1 MSMPRNRMKYYDNV
15 WEAGGYPPAEAAN
28 MQMRSRL
35 MLALEDIIEERG
47 LTQKDAATLFG
58 VSQPRVSDLVRGQID
73 KFSLDALVQ
82 MLHRAGYTVSL
93 TLKAAA

>member
-1 MSMPRNRMKYYDNV
+1 MPRLRLKYYDNV
-15 WEAGGYPPAEAAN
+15 WEAAGYPPAEAAN

-35 MLALEDIIEERG
+35 MMALEEIIAERR
-47 LTQKDAATLFG
+47 LTQKNAAKMFG
-58 VSQPRVSDLVRGQID
+58 VSQPRISDLVRGRID

-82 MLHRAGYTVSL
+82 MLHQAGYTVSL

>member
-1 MSMPRNRMKYYDNV
+1 MPRLRLKYYDNV

-28 MQMRSRL
+28 LQMRSRL
-35 MLALEDIIEERG
+35 MMALEDIIAERG
-47 LTQKDAATLFG
+47 LSQKEAAKILG
-58 VSQPRVSDLVRGQID
+58 VSQPRISDLVRGRIE

-82 MLHRAGYTVSL
+82 MLHQAGYTVSL